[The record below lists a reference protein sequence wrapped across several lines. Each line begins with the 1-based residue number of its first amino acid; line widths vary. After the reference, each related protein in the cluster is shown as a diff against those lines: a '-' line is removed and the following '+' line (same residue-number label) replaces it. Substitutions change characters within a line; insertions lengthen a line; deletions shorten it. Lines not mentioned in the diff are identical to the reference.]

1 MTRRVDLHIY
11 HRRLGTPAHR
21 GNSFRAI
28 RKALAHGYTGI
39 DIDVTMT
46 SDGVLIANHWQ
57 KLMRFDGFYDPSGR
71 LDRNRKVKDLTWG
84 QVSRLRTHD
93 REPGDEP
100 YRVHKLARMFEYAK
114 DEQKRQSSRI
124 TLCLEIKPGDARL
137 FGPTVYEL
145 IAHMADWP
153 AWCGVD
159 TIVMAQGRGDLW
171 RVFKPASEAG
181 LTTMVQWRGKQPPAH
196 VAEYVKLAK
205 YGRWVRTR

>member
-1 MTRRVDLHIY
+1 MTRRIPLHVY

-57 KLMRFDGFYDPSGR
+57 RLMRFDGFYDPSGR

-84 QVSRLRTHD
+84 QVSRLRTRD
-93 REPGDEP
+93 REP
-100 YRVHKLARMFEYAK
+100 YRVHELYGMFVFAAG
-114 DEQKRQSSRI
+114 EQVRQRARI

-137 FGPTVYEL
+137 FDPFTYRR
-145 IAHMADWP
+145 IANYAEVT
-153 AWCGVD
+153 GVNV
-159 TIVMAQGRGDLW
+159 IVMAQGRGDLW
-171 RVFKPASEAG
+171 RVFKPAAEAG

-205 YGRWVRTR
+205 YGRVVRTR

>member
-1 MTRRVDLHIY
+1 MTRRIPLHVY

-57 KLMRFDGFYDPSGR
+57 RLMRFDGFYDPSGR
-71 LDRNRKVKDLTWG
+71 LDRNAKIKTLTWG
-84 QVSRLRTHD
+84 QVSRLRTRD
-93 REPGDEP
+93 AKPGDEP
-100 YRVHKLARMFEYAK
+100 YRVRKLSQIFGRATG
-114 DEQKRQSSRI
+114 EQVRQSSRI

-137 FGPTVYEL
+137 FDPTVYKL
-145 IAHMADWP
+145 IAHMADLS
-153 AWCGVD
+153 GVD

-171 RVFKPASEAG
+171 RVFKPAAEAG

-205 YGRWVRTR
+205 YGRVVRTR

>member
-1 MTRRVDLHIY
+1 MKRVPLHVY

-28 RKALAHGYTGI
+28 RWALAHGYTGI

-46 SDGVLIANHWQ
+46 EDGFLIANHWQ

-84 QVSRLRTHD
+84 QVSRLRTRD
-93 REPGDEP
+93 AKP
-100 YRVHKLARMFEYAK
+100 YQVHLLAAMFLFA
-114 DEQKRQSSRI
+114 EQEQVRQHARI

-137 FGPTVYEL
+137 FHPDIYKL
-145 IAHMADWP
+145 IALFAEST
-153 AWCGVD
+153 GVD

-171 RVFKPASEAG
+171 RVFKPAAEAG

-205 YGRWVRTR
+205 YGRVVRTR